1 MSNPNNHEPRCIVIM
16 WQGKEL
22 GEPFAASVKNIMAQ
36 MGIIV
41 ELVDYYEMDGES
53 LAKSAYLR
61 ALATKET
68 VILPEDIDPIAT
80 SIEVV
85 GKRYSKFLESGP
97 TAFAVQLT
105 GDVIAEIHKAS
116 NGIPKDLALISA
128 IEILATKTITSK
140 YSKQL
145 RENKLSHTTLETIRN
160 VYSVYHGTQPVL

>member
-22 GEPFAASVKNIMAQ
+22 GEPFATSVKNIMAQ

-68 VILPEDIDPIAT
+68 VVLPEDIDPIAT
-80 SIEVV
+80 SIEVI
-85 GKRYSKFLESGP
+85 GKRYDKFLESGP
-97 TAFAVQLT
+97 SAFAVKLT

-116 NGIPKDLALISA
+116 NGIPKDLALITA
-128 IEILATKTITSK
+128 IEILATKTITAK
-140 YSKQL
+140 YNKQL
-145 RENKLSHTTLETIRN
+145 RDYHLSRITLETIRN
-160 VYSVYHGTQPVL
+160 IYATYHGAQVL